1 MPACNFLPMGRVLVS
16 INRELPGRFEK
27 LQTTLA
33 RAWAEES
40 IAFGNTIDEITAED
54 RLEVKS

>member
-1 MPACNFLPMGRVLVS
+1 MPACNFLPMGRIFVA
-16 INRELPGRFEK
+16 INRELLDRFEK

-33 RAWAEES
+33 RAWAEDS
-40 IAFGNTIDEITAED
+40 IAFGSTIDELTAED